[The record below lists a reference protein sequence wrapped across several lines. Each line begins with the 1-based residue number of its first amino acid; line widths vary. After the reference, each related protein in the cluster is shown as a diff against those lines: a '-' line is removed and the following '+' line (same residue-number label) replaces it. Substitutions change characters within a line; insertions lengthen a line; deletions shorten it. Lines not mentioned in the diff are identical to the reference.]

1 MLVIRGRVWHN
12 AHFLTSGAVFFQK
25 RRLLLVLV
33 PLRPSRSLVL
43 GFAAFSRQCGRNDD
57 CVLKP
62 SGPTRAST
70 ARWSGSARGPAV
82 RLCFPPCV
90 RGSRFLPACRPFIG
104 VVACSGSV
112 FAGSACASL
121 RHLAGIVGYFGPA
134 SFVEAVT
141 NGAMA
146 HATVRAG
153 VSCEADDTAETS
165 AAKAR
170 FP

>member
-12 AHFLTSGAVFFQK
+12 AHFLTSGAGFFQASPAPCSRAVASVAQPGSGFCGVFAPVRSE
-25 RRLLLVLV
+25 RRLRVEII
-33 PLRPSRSLVL
+33 R
-43 GFAAFSRQCGRNDD
+43 
-57 CVLKP
+57 
-62 SGPTRAST
+62 PTRVST
-70 ARWSGSARGPAV
+70 ARRSRSARRPAV

-90 RGSRFLPACRPFIG
+90 RGSRFPPACRPFIG
-104 VVACSGSV
+104 VFVCSGSV

-121 RHLAGIVGYFGPA
+121 RRLAGIVGYFGPA

-146 HATVRAG
+146 HATARAG